1 MSEAEMHR
9 KEWIQER
16 AGILEFE
23 AGLPR
28 EVAEERAAAQY
39 DDDHQRAQARAGVV
53 N

>member
-1 MSEAEMHR
+1 MTEAELHR
-9 KEWIQER
+9 EEWIEER

-23 AGLPR
+23 AGFPR

-39 DDDHQRAQARAGVV
+39 DDHQRAQARAGGV

>member
-1 MSEAEMHR
+1 MTETELHR
-9 KEWIQER
+9 EEWIEER

-28 EVAEERAAAQY
+28 EVAEERATAQY
-39 DDDHQRAQARAGVV
+39 DDHQRAQARAGGV